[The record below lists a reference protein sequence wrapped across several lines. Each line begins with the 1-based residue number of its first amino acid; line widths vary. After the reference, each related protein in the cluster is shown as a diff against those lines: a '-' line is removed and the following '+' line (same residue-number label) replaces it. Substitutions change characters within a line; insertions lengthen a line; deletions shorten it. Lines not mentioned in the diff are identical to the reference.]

1 MGFFL
6 ILLCELLVLVV
17 LIASAWVLY
26 TKAGR
31 QGWEGIIPIY
41 SSYVMTLIVGRPW
54 WWLLLMFIPLV
65 NIIIA
70 IVLIVDLAKSF
81 GKSIPYA
88 VGLFLLPF
96 IFFPMLAFG
105 DAKYLGPSAGGGG
118 APVA

>member
-1 MGFFL
+1 MGFVL
-6 ILLCELLVLVV
+6 ILLCELLVVMV

-41 SSYVMTLIVGRPW
+41 STYVMTLIVGRPW

-70 IVLIVDLAKSF
+70 VVLLVDLARSF
-81 GKSIPYA
+81 GQTVPYA
-88 VGLFLLPF
+88 IGMLLLPF
-96 IFFPMLAFG
+96 IFFPMLAWG
-105 DAKYLGPSAGGGG
+105 DAKYQG
-118 APVA
+118 APA